1 MVRAQVG
8 YGGKPRHRRGPM
20 GKVANVLNR
29 MLAVYGGSPLRL
41 HLADGLARGLAV
53 AAMAVLILLK

>member
-1 MVRAQVG
+1 
-8 YGGKPRHRRGPM
+8 M